1 MLKSIKEHIGFK
13 NLTGIKRQLVINFGL
28 LIIIVSSILTLVS
41 YFRSKDTVSK
51 LTLNFMD
58 QMSIQASKLVETQIN
73 KYITM
78 GLELANNP
86 ALRDPN
92 ASMEEKTKRL
102 QASMELNKHSNI
114 GLADLKGDVTY
125 LSGYKDNLKSR
136 DYFQEALNG
145 KPGISEPRKSTE
157 SNEIVISYAV
167 PVKDFNNNIISVV
180 VYNRPGNEI
189 SKAVQDIKFLN
200 TGSAYM
206 LDSDGVIIAHKKQEY
221 VEQMKNFIEESKTNK
236 DYKDIAEVQNKMIK
250 GEKGIGYYEVGGI
263 KTTIDYLPIDGMP
276 WSLAVMV
283 DDDDVL
289 APCDSLRN
297 TLSGLAAI
305 ALIFSIVI
313 IIIISTRISRN
324 LKKVS
329 EKIKII
335 ATGDFTEEIDEDIL
349 RRNDEVGV
357 IGNATNVLRKTIS
370 DLIVDIKEIGT
381 TINSEAV
388 NISSF
393 SEELSSST
401 DNISL
406 AISQVAD
413 GNTEQASNLGTVSE
427 GFDGL
432 SNKIEEANNYVNKVH
447 ENALG
452 IQEQAKN
459 SKVTVVEMEKSADG
473 FSNQFDE
480 FTLNIEKLGEDM
492 NTVNSITNIIK
503 GISDQTNLLA
513 LNAAIE
519 AARAG
524 EMGKGF
530 AVVADEIRALA
541 EQSKDSSEEIYKIIV
556 ESCKNTNVIVQKAN
570 NMNTELVEQKQ
581 KINHVSTVFDAITVS
596 VDNVIPDIDN
606 VYKGFNSVRENKD
619 TISGNIQEVSAIS
632 EEISASSE
640 EISASSQELNR
651 SSSDMAQLAEGLTKK
666 TDEIMDKL
674 NNFKL

>member
-114 GLADLKGDVTY
+114 GLADLNGDVTY

-570 NMNTELVEQKQ
+570 NMNTELIEQKQ